1 LRDRG
6 GFQSRPAFPGRRN
19 NGYFAPS
26 SPALQLCHEYSKSL
40 DNPAYTAIRYSINL
54 DEGVSVETFV
64 IGVSGREI
72 LDSRGNPTVEVEV
85 QLVGGAVG
93 RADVPSGASTGAHEA
108 IELRDG
114 DKKRFGGKGVLK
126 AVGHVDQEIA
136 EVVLGMDALDQ
147 RAIDRAMCELDGT
160 SNKGRLGANAILG
173 VSLAVARAAANAVGL
188 PLYRYLG
195 GPNARTLPVPMMNI
209 LNGGKHA
216 LGSSVDMQEFMVAP
230 VGASSFKEGLRWGA
244 EVFHSLKSVL
254 SEQGLNT
261 NVGDE
266 GGFAPSLKSNQAAI
280 ELILEAIER
289 AGYKAGSEIAI
300 ALDPASTE
308 FYEKGTYNL
317 AGEETK
323 LSANEFVSYLE
334 TWANKFPIV
343 SIEDGLAEDDW
354 DHWRALTANIGDR
367 VQLVGDDL
375 FVTNT
380 ERLARGIESRAGNA
394 ILVKLNQIGTLS
406 ETLDAIELAH
416 RSGFNTVISHRSG
429 ETADTFVA
437 DLAVASNSGQIKTGS
452 LSRVDRVEKYNQLLR
467 IEEELGD
474 DAHYPGASA
483 FKTVAR

>member
-1 LRDRG
+1 VG
-6 GFQSRPAFPGRRN
+6 
-19 NGYFAPS
+19 
-26 SPALQLCHEYSKSL
+26 
-40 DNPAYTAIRYSINL
+40 
-54 DEGVSVETFV
+54 VETVV

-72 LDSRGNPTVEVEV
+72 LDSRGNPTVEVDV
-85 QLVGGAVG
+85 RLAGGALG

-114 DKKRFGGKGVLK
+114 DKKRFDGKGVLG

-136 EVVLGMDALDQ
+136 EIVVGMDALDQ

-160 SNKGRLGANAILG
+160 PDKGRLGANAILG

-216 LGSSVDMQEFMVAP
+216 LGSSVDMQEFMIAP

-244 EVFHSLKSVL
+244 EVFHALMAVL
-254 SEQGLNT
+254 SGQGLNT

-266 GGFAPSLKSNQAAI
+266 GGFAPNLKSNQAAI
-280 ELILEAIER
+280 ELILEAIDK
-289 AGYKAGSEIAI
+289 AGYKAGSEVAI

-317 AGEETK
+317 AGEGTK

-380 ERLARGIESRAGNA
+380 ERLARGIEMRAGNA

-437 DLAVASNSGQIKTGS
+437 DLAVATNSGQIKTGS
-452 LSRVDRVEKYNQLLR
+452 LSRVDRIEKYNQLLR

-474 DAHYPGASA
+474 DARYPGATA
-483 FKTVAR
+483 FKTMAR